1 MDSTSKVNVRAI
13 RIARTSRWAVLTV
26 DLSDTVSDTIT
37 AIQLY
42 FFLVVRNRGVK
53 KKFTYLMYSSVRVI
67 LVLPSQYADYL
78 AVS

>member
-1 MDSTSKVNVRAI
+1 MDSTSKVNVRAF